1 MSTLTTTLMTP
12 AEVSAYLRT
21 PVDTLRT
28 WRDKK
33 AGPLHV
39 KIGRR
44 ILYRAEDVEAWLE
57 ERTAQSAQER
67 KQAGR

>member
-1 MSTLTTTLMTP
+1 MTP
-12 AEVSAYLRT
+12 DEVAAYLRT

-28 WRDKK
+28 WRDKRT
-33 AGPLHV
+33 GPLHV

-67 KQAGR
+67 KQTAR